1 MTDKQPDALKL
12 AYFAETANLAGYPTA
27 KKTNAYYLCLLED
40 CAQMIRRLHAENET
54 LRAGYAAAR
63 LEIESLKAAI
73 LAEREACAKVCEAHA
88 YGWEKNPGNNPIA
101 GFISASNCAG
111 DIRLR
116 SNAAPQPSPAPLSAR
131 EIELLDGLIDAQLNH
146 AKRCDLIP
154 NRPMAEKQKGWDMER
169 VTLLRKLKATM
180 GGPQP

>member
-1 MTDKQPDALKL
+1 MTDKQPDALRQAAWLKREGASCQRHYDL
-12 AYFAETANLAGYPTA
+12 GVLIER
-27 KKTNAYYLCLLED
+27 
-40 CAQMIRRLHAENET
+40 QHAENET

-88 YGWEKNPGNNPIA
+88 YGWEKNPGNSPIA

-116 SNAAPQPSPAPLSAR
+116 SNAAPQPSPA
-131 EIELLDGLIDAQLNH
+131 AQEGKSH
-146 AKRCDLIP
+146 
-154 NRPMAEKQKGWDMER
+154 E
-169 VTLLRKLKATM
+169 
-180 GGPQP
+180 